1 MTPRAYSQD
10 RRAETTAATRRR
22 IIDAA
27 MSIYGEQGIARTTLQ
42 VVANRADVARG
53 TVANHFGTP
62 DGLLEA
68 VLDDMATT
76 LELPDERVQDGA
88 ASEPDRIRRYVDAM
102 FRFYVRS
109 EAIWPAVRGDLDH
122 PLLQAREADYYRIV
136 GRLYSATFGDLAG
149 DRILGAAVRA
159 YVNYAPLH
167 DLRAASLTLDEA
179 IELVAES
186 LIDLVDRRRKAISG
200 SSSGGR

>member
-1 MTPRAYSQD
+1 MTPRAYAQD

-27 MSIYGEQGIARTTLQ
+27 VAVYRDQGIAGTSLQ
-42 VVANRADVARG
+42 AVANRADVARG

-68 VLDDMATT
+68 VLDDMATR

-88 ASEPDRIRRYVDAM
+88 TSEPDRIRRYVDAM

-109 EAIWPAVRGDLDH
+109 EDIWPAVSRDLDH
-122 PLLQAREADYYRIV
+122 PILKAREADYYRVV
-136 GRLYSATFGDLAG
+136 GRLFAATFADLAG
-149 DRILGAAVRA
+149 DRIVGAAVRA

-167 DLRAASLTLDEA
+167 DLRAASLSLDEA
-179 IELVAES
+179 TAVVADTLV
-186 LIDLVDRRRKAISG
+186 DLVERRRTDIAR
-200 SSSGGR
+200 SSSEGR